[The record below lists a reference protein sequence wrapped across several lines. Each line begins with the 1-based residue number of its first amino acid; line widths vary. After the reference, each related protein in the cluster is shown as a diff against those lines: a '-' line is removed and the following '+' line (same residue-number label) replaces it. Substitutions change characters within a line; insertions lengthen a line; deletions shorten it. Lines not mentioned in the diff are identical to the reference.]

1 MVALAV
7 VRPGADQ
14 GLEADLVQELHSEYR
29 PLLILAFYFHLRDDD
44 ITLLLEDQLRS
55 LQ

>member
-1 MVALAV
+1 MVVALAA

-29 PLLILAFYFHLRDDD
+29 
-44 ITLLLEDQLRS
+44 LLLNTRLLFSSQR
-55 LQ
+55 